1 MAKKKIEEMSCHCCP
16 SKGFLMFKGIIAILL
31 GLILWFGYL
40 TLTQTIALV
49 LVLKG
54 IQKLFYSCSK

>member
-1 MAKKKIEEMSCHCCP
+1 MAKKKMEEMGCHCCP
-16 SKGFLMFKGIIAILL
+16 NKGFLMFMGIIAILL

-40 TLTQTIALV
+40 TLSQTIAVV

-54 IQKLFYSCSK
+54 IQKLFYSCNK